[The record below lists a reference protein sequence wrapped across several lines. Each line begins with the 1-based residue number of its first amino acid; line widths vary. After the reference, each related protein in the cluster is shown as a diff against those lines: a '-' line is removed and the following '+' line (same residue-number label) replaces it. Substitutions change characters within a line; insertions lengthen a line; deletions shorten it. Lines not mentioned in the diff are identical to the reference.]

1 MPKRKI
7 VEIKP
12 QVQNPQRST
21 IIFDDGSVFG
31 ISEDVFISH
40 CFKVGDEI
48 DDKKFDKIF
57 VDELRS
63 KVFNS
68 AVRLLG
74 YRMRSTNELRGRL
87 KEKKYP
93 DNLIEDVLSKLTDM
107 RYLNDKEFAIAFAND
122 KVNNKKIGPI
132 ALRKEFAQHR
142 LDQELI
148 EVAIEN
154 VYEKYPVNELIAKHL
169 SKKKITQRSELDQKS
184 KKRIIDLLT
193 RKGFNWNDI
202 SIVFNELEIK
212 I

>member
-12 QVQNPQRST
+12 QVRNPQRST

-40 CFKVGDEI
+40 RFKVGDEI
-48 DDKKFDKIF
+48 DDKKFDTIF

-63 KVFNS
+63 KVFNT

-74 YRMRSTNELRGRL
+74 FRMRSVNELRGRL
-87 KEKKYP
+87 KEKKFP
-93 DNLIEDVLSKLTDM
+93 DNLIDDVIDKLISM
-107 RYLNDKEFAIAFAND
+107 KYLDDKEFAIAFAND

-132 ALRKEFAQHR
+132 ALRKEFVPHR

-148 EVAIEN
+148 EIAIEN
-154 VYEKYPVNELIAKHL
+154 VYKKYPVRELIKNHL
-169 SKKKITQRSELDQKS
+169 AKKKVFSGSELDQRT
-184 KKRIIDLLT
+184 KKRTIDLLT
-193 RKGFNWNDI
+193 RKGFSWHDI
-202 SIVFNELEIK
+202 STVFNELEIRL
-212 I
+212 

>member
-12 QVQNPQRST
+12 QVRNPQRST

-40 CFKVGDEI
+40 RFKIGDEI
-48 DDKKFDKIF
+48 DDKKFDAIF

-74 YRMRSTNELRGRL
+74 FRMRSVNELRGRL
-87 KEKKYP
+87 KDKKYP
-93 DNLIEDVLSKLTDM
+93 DDLIEDVLDKLISM
-107 RYLNDKEFAIAFAND
+107 KYLDDKEFAIAFAND
-122 KVNNKKIGPI
+122 KVNNKRIGPI
-132 ALRKEFAQHR
+132 ALRKEFIPHK
-142 LDQELI
+142 LDEELI

-154 VYEKYPVNELIAKHL
+154 VYKKYPIKELIVSHL
-169 SKKKITQRSELDQKS
+169 TKKKIISGSELDQKS
-184 KKRIIDLLT
+184 KKRIIDLLN

-202 SIVFNELEIK
+202 SNVFSELEIK
-212 I
+212 L